1 MIFRV
6 HSFPIHSISASWGK
20 RNGLLGF
27 SETHVKSASLED
39 TKTHSSSGRPSP
51 LATTSWMA
59 LPTKPVPPVTRIRLG
74 FAPRASVMAKALC

>member
-20 RNGLLGF
+20 RNALLGF
-27 SETHVKSASLED
+27 SKTHVKSASLED

-51 LATTSWMA
+51 LATTS
-59 LPTKPVPPVTRIRLG
+59 
-74 FAPRASVMAKALC
+74 